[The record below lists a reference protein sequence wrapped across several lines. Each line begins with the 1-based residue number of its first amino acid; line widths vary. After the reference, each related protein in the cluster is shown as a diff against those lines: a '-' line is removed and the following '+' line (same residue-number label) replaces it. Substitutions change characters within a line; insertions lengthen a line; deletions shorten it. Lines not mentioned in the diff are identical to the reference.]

1 MRLFNMMT
9 GGVAILLAAA
19 PAHAMFATDNL
30 ENSAAAVPDLPSI
43 DPFASA
49 RQAEARDDY
58 AEALTAY
65 IRVLAS
71 NPRNVR
77 ALVGAGK
84 SAVKVGDA
92 EAAVGF
98 LARADELQPRSGPT
112 KAGLAAALVMMD
124 RPRDALPLFDEA
136 ERLGVRDIEMAGD
149 RGLAY
154 DLIGDPV
161 RAQKEYA
168 LALKNG
174 SDSETVRRLAISQGA
189 AGKMAVALN
198 TLEPLL
204 RKQDRAAWRDRAF
217 IIAMS
222 GDTRAAQQ
230 SAALILPPSQVNV
243 LAPYLSRMPSLTPTE
258 RMRAVHFGIF
268 PDTGNA
274 ASPETLAMIEEGSAQ
289 GLVPTGTPLGKPGT
303 ATPNAQ
309 TEQERTRRELEAAI
323 AVRTR
328 AQAEAAARAR
338 AEAEARARVA
348 AEAAAR
354 QAEQVRQAR
363 LAAAADT
370 ARTTEQDRQQPGAA
384 DNEAETARRAQ
395 AERLARALSTT
406 TPTASRTNPVQTVAA
421 ASAPA
426 APTAPAKPANQF
438 NSRVAAQQ
446 ADRLQIALPEL
457 RPEDEQPVA
466 PSAAV
471 VALASQKAPMVMRP
485 TPTASTKP
493 GTDKQMGDKQVADK
507 PVAKPLDKPS
517 TKTADKAAVE
527 CTIDPKAKKGSAKA
541 TPGCNPKTAAK
552 DQKDAK
558 GKELAKA
565 DCKPDPKAKKGSK
578 AQVCEEPK
586 PVCKP
591 DPKGKK
597 GKNAKSVPCD
607 DKAIREADAKGSKA
621 GKDAKDSKDS
631 KDAKDKGGE
640 RYWVQVASGP
650 NKADLGKAFS
660 AVKAKAPAL
669 LGSQSTWTSPWR
681 GSNRLLV
688 GPFSS
693 ADDAQ
698 AFVNKLTGKGVS
710 GIQFTSRSGV
720 AVDRLSLK

>member
-289 GLVPTGTPLGKPGT
+289 GLVRNQWIFLPVRWSYVFQRLG
-303 ATPNAQ
+303 A
-309 TEQERTRRELEAAI
+309 LEAH
-323 AVRTR
+323 
-328 AQAEAAARAR
+328 
-338 AEAEARARVA
+338 
-348 AEAAAR
+348 
-354 QAEQVRQAR
+354 
-363 LAAAADT
+363 L
-370 ARTTEQDRQQPGAA
+370 
-384 DNEAETARRAQ
+384 
-395 AERLARALSTT
+395 
-406 TPTASRTNPVQTVAA
+406 
-421 ASAPA
+421 
-426 APTAPAKPANQF
+426 
-438 NSRVAAQQ
+438 
-446 ADRLQIALPEL
+446 
-457 RPEDEQPVA
+457 
-466 PSAAV
+466 
-471 VALASQKAPMVMRP
+471 
-485 TPTASTKP
+485 
-493 GTDKQMGDKQVADK
+493 
-507 PVAKPLDKPS
+507 
-517 TKTADKAAVE
+517 
-527 CTIDPKAKKGSAKA
+527 
-541 TPGCNPKTAAK
+541 
-552 DQKDAK
+552 
-558 GKELAKA
+558 
-565 DCKPDPKAKKGSK
+565 
-578 AQVCEEPK
+578 
-586 PVCKP
+586 
-591 DPKGKK
+591 
-597 GKNAKSVPCD
+597 
-607 DKAIREADAKGSKA
+607 
-621 GKDAKDSKDS
+621 
-631 KDAKDKGGE
+631 
-640 RYWVQVASGP
+640 
-650 NKADLGKAFS
+650 
-660 AVKAKAPAL
+660 
-669 LGSQSTWTSPWR
+669 
-681 GSNRLLV
+681 
-688 GPFSS
+688 
-693 ADDAQ
+693 
-698 AFVNKLTGKGVS
+698 
-710 GIQFTSRSGV
+710 FT
-720 AVDRLSLK
+720 